1 MRSTQRH
8 SFWVSSFGSGEIAE
22 EYARLLLRNAGQL
35 HIGVKGFTE
44 AELEQTAKNRAYCWY
59 ATTQTD
65 FPMSRARVP
74 IILW

>member
-22 EYARLLLRNAGQL
+22 EYARLLLSNAGQL

-44 AELEQTAKNRAYCWY
+44 AELEQTAKSGLTAGMQRPRRIS
-59 ATTQTD
+59 Q
-65 FPMSRARVP
+65 
-74 IILW
+74 